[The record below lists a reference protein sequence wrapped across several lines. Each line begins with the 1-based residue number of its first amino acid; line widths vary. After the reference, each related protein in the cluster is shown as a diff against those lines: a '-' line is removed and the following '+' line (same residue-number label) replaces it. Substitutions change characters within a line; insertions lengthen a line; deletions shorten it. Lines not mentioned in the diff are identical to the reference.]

1 MVSDSA
7 VSTLAKLLVVALI
20 GVTLVSTAVVSRR
33 AGPRAALPSLLGLYL
48 SLTLAVGVFGVGL
61 LDPRFQ
67 VAFALGLAALGA
79 VLYLAGSAVAG
90 ALLAIVGLFTLGTKG
105 RELLGG

>member
-1 MVSDSA
+1 MISDSA

-33 AGPRAALPSLLGLYL
+33 AGPRAALPSLIGLYL
-48 SLTLAVGVFGVGL
+48 SLVLAVGVFGVGL

-67 VAFALGLAALGA
+67 VAFAFGLAALGA
-79 VLYLAGSAVAG
+79 VLYLAGSAVVG
-90 ALLAIVGLFTLGTKG
+90 ALLAAVGLFTLGTKG